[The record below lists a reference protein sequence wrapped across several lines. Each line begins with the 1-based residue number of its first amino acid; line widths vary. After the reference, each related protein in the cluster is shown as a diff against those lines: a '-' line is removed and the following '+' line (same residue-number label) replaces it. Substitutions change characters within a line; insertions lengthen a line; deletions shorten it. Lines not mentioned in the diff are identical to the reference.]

1 MTRYCP
7 GEKIELGTITI
18 LWLSERTL
26 GVRGASRY
34 LNRDGNREL
43 RISSESDLAERDQK
57 RLLIRTVF

>member
-7 GEKIELGTITI
+7 DEKIELGTITI
-18 LWLSERTL
+18 LRLSERTS

-43 RISSESDLAERDQK
+43 RISRESDLVERDQEK
-57 RLLIRTVF
+57 LLIRTVF